1 MIIFIT
7 LLQTLILV
15 SFKFNNTIKEILLII
30 IFFYYCVTNVD
41 SVVFIFFPAMI
52 APVLIALTVGFVGL
66 AYQALK
72 PPPPKICGSPNGP
85 PVTSPRVKLSDGR
98 HLAYRELGV
107 PKEEAKHKIIIVHG
121 FDSSKDLTLPVAQ
134 V

>member
-1 MIIFIT
+1 M
-7 LLQTLILV
+7 L
-15 SFKFNNTIKEILLII
+15 
-30 IFFYYCVTNVD
+30 
-41 SVVFIFFPAMI
+41 

-72 PPPPKICGSPNGP
+72 PTPPKICGSPNGP

-98 HLAYRELGV
+98 HLAYREIGV
-107 PKEEAKHKIIIVHG
+107 PKEEAKHKIIIIHG
-121 FDSSKDLTLPVAQ
+121 FDSSKDLTLPIAQ